1 MTAAPPADSG
11 STSVD
16 AELGEIFQ
24 GAAETVLADES
35 TESAAPE
42 TPPGEAPT
50 PAPAPGT
57 PAPEAPPGEGAPSYQ
72 LTEDGANYL
81 VPKAEL
87 ATFTGVKQYA
97 DAVQNRFPTA
107 NDAELGFLEATD
119 FRDMRNDFLSGDD
132 SDIQKMLGFWSG
144 ANHNNPQTKAQFQQ
158 SFARMATSMPDVL
171 QKVNPEAHG
180 KFVDS
185 VIGSQIEAAYQ
196 VAAQTGDPIDL
207 QRAQYLEWGATHKVR
222 GEHDPA
228 TGVYKYDPK
237 QVQAKQP
244 DPNDARVQELD
255 AREKAI
261 FERDWNSFDKAYVN
275 GSKGPKWSAFHAE
288 LDKTLAPIKKNYED
302 RGESPVVFEALRDRI
317 QKDLL
322 AELQKDTQ
330 WVSQHQGE
338 TQAIKIAYRQLHAK
352 QQPTTSLKDR
362 LQVYNNDFMSRVRRL
377 LPSVAAPLL
386 TKPGKPGAPQ
396 PKPPA
401 APSPGRA
408 PNGQFAAP
416 KSQAP
421 QFYNVHEDPEFTSAF
436 KIS

>member
-1 MTAAPPADSG
+1 MAALAAPPADG
-11 STSVD
+11 GAVD
-16 AELGEIFQ
+16 VSAELGEIFSS
-24 GAAETVLADES
+24 AAETVLANEP
-35 TESAAPE
+35 TEAAAAPE
-42 TPPGEAPT
+42 TPGGEAPTSPEGPGTPAPGTPPGEAP
-50 PAPAPGT
+50 G
-57 PAPEAPPGEGAPSYQ
+57 YQ

-107 NDAELGFLEATD
+107 NDAELGYLESSD
-119 FRDMRNDFLSGDD
+119 FRNMRNDYLSGDE
-132 SDIQKMLGFWSG
+132 SNIEAVLGFWSG

-158 SFARMATSMPDVL
+158 SFERMATKVPDFL

-185 VIGSQIEAAYQ
+185 IISSQIDAAYQ

-237 QVQAKQP
+237 QVQQPKQP
-244 DPNDARVQELD
+244 DPVDARMKAADE
-255 AREKAI
+255 REAAI
-261 FERDWNSFDKAYVN
+261 FNRDWDSFNKAAVD
-275 GSKGPKWSAFHAE
+275 GPKWSAFKAE
-288 LDKTLAPIKKNYED
+288 LDKTLAPIQKNYAD
-302 RGESPVVFEALRDRI
+302 RGESPVVFEALRDRV

-330 WVSQHQGE
+330 WGQNHEGE
-338 TQAIKIAYRQLHAK
+338 RRAIQAAYKGLWTK

-377 LPSVAAPLL
+377 TPSVVAPLL

-401 APSPGRA
+401 AQQPGRA

-421 QFYNVHEDPEFTSAF
+421 QFYNIHEDPDFTSAF
-436 KIS
+436 KVQ